1 MSFENIELAWL
12 LLFLPMLL
20 ALVWWRL
27 RTRKRRLLAFSDQK
41 LFVSIYPNYHRDAK
55 SAMAQAVA
63 TVAIGALLIVATL
76 RPQWGYVWKE
86 SNKRGVDIVIAVDV
100 SESMLA
106 EDVSPNRL
114 DRSRFEIY
122 DLLDHLRGDRIAL
135 VAFAGA
141 AFIESPLTV
150 DYGTFRSFLKALH
163 PEMIPLQGTN
173 IEAALSKSIDA
184 FGLEKDKTPAKRAR
198 AIVLITDGESFDGD
212 VTVASKKAEELN
224 IRIYVLGIGT
234 EVGAPIPQAGG
245 YKKDRSGNIIVTKLK
260 PQVLEDLA
268 KKTKGI
274 FVQAITSEVDTKTI
288 YDQGIKSVLEDAGL
302 KGERAKR
309 WNEYY
314 QVPLLLALLVML
326 LQATS
331 AWLLRRQTKQLGKR
345 EETSLSLLTLSL
357 LSPLF
362 FFPLFFFSQSASA
375 QVAES
380 LGENAKRAY
389 DQGAYDHALEDFNQG
404 AIKRPDDYRFG
415 LGQGSS
421 YYRLQKYSEATNSF
435 LEAADKAKD
444 PVEKARALYNAG
456 NSLVQE
462 QRLED
467 AIKTYEDSLHH
478 KPNDKEA
485 LENLAYAKRLLEQ
498 EKKDQQEKNQD
509 QEQNKKEQKEQKE
522 QKEKDSNSQQQA
534 QEESSANQD
543 QQKQQEQ
550 QSKSDQN
557 STQQQEKQEQERQ
570 EQQEQ
575 QQQSKN
581 DPSDK
586 KPQSPQNTPKP
597 EQQEK
602 EKEQEKEQEKE
613 GTSQTKPDQKQN
625 PDQAAQDLAS
635 SLLDNVEENKK
646 AFIEY
651 RKDKALEELKAMQL
665 DLPENDW

>member
-1 MSFENIELAWL
+1 MSFANIELAWL
-12 LLFLPMLL
+12 LLLLPMLI

-41 LFVSIYPNYHRDAK
+41 LLASIYPNYHRDAK
-55 SAMAQAVA
+55 STIAQATA
-63 TVAIGALLIVATL
+63 TLAVGTLLVVATL
-76 RPQWGYVWKE
+76 RPQWGYVWTE
-86 SNKRGVDIVIAVDV
+86 SSKRGVDIVIAVDV

-114 DRSRFEIY
+114 DRARFEIY
-122 DLLDHLRGDRIAL
+122 DLLEHLRGDRIAL

-173 IEAALSKSIDA
+173 IEAALTKSIDA

-274 FVQAITSEVDTKTI
+274 FVQAITSDVDTKTI
-288 YDQGIKSVLEDAGL
+288 YDQGIKAVLEDAGL

-314 QVPLLLALLVML
+314 QVPLFLALLIML
-326 LQATS
+326 LQA
-331 AWLLRRQTKQLGKR
+331 A
-345 EETSLSLLTLSL
+345 
-357 LSPLF
+357 SPLLF
-362 FFPLFFFSQSASA
+362 RRKVKEQRKKPVMKEAAASIVVFLVMSLMSPLAASA

-380 LGENAKRAY
+380 LGESAKKAY
-389 DQGAYDHALEDFNQG
+389 DQGAYDHALEEFNQG
-404 AIKRPDDYRFG
+404 AIKRPEDYRFG
-415 LGQGSS
+415 VGKGSS
-421 YYRLQKYSEATNSF
+421 YYRLQKYSEATRSF
-435 LEAADKAKD
+435 IDAADKAKD
-444 PVEKARALYNAG
+444 PLEKARALYNAG
-456 NSLVQE
+456 NSLLQE
-462 QRLED
+462 QRLDD
-467 AIKTYEDSLHH
+467 AIKTYEDSLVL
-478 KPNDKEA
+478 KPNDKET
-485 LENLAYAKRLLEQ
+485 LENLAYAKRLREQ
-498 EKKDQQEKNQD
+498 EKKEQQNKQENNKDKNQD
-509 QEQNKKEQKEQKE
+509 QEQSEQE
-522 QKEKDSNSQQQA
+522 
-534 QEESSANQD
+534 
-543 QQKQQEQ
+543 QQEQ
-550 QSKSDQN
+550 QSKNNQD
-557 STQQQEKQEQERQ
+557 STQQQ
-570 EQQEQ
+570 QQQSQQQSQ
-575 QQQSKN
+575 QQQAKD
-581 DPSDK
+581 DPSDN
-586 KPQSPQNTPKP
+586 KPQSPQNTSKP
-597 EQQEK
+597 EQQV
-602 EKEQEKEQEKE
+602 QEKS

-625 PDQAAQDLAS
+625 SDQATQDLAS

-651 RKDKALEELKAMQL
+651 RKDKAMEELKAMQL